1 MTKLQKRIFSLILHT
16 GGFFCFINID
26 SCQNSEINQK
36 SVFHYNDPFGI
47 ATLDPAFAKNQSVIW
62 AVHQIYNTL
71 VETDNSLHIVPSLA
85 KSWDVSSDR
94 LKYIFHLR
102 TDVFFQDNVVFPE
115 GKGRKMLASDIVF
128 SFTRLQDKNTAS
140 SGAWIFNGRVSERDG
155 FNAPD
160 DSTFEL
166 KLVRPFNPILGIL
179 SMEYCSI
186 VARESVEKYGKD
198 YRSHPCGTGPF
209 ALKSWEEG
217 QSMILSKNTHYFEK
231 DSAGNRLPY
240 LDAIKINFFD
250 NKATEFLMFQQGQLD
265 FINDIDPSF
274 KDEVLN
280 KKGELKHDWVGR
292 INLSKH
298 AYLNTEY
305 LGILVDSNNPLV
317 KSSPLRFKKVRQ
329 AINYGFD
336 RKKMMMYLRNS
347 IGIAATSGFVPAGL
361 PSFDSNLVH
370 GYNYNPEKARQ
381 LLDEAGFKDGKGL
394 PPFRLLTVAVYA
406 DFAGFIA
413 KELENIGIVLEVEVI
428 QKGLLL
434 EETAKSE
441 ALFFRGS
448 WIADY
453 PDAENYLSV
462 FYSKNPAP
470 PNYTRYNNL
479 LFDKLYEASLGE
491 NNDSVKIGLYRQM
504 DQIIINDAPV
514 VPLWYDEVIHLVS
527 PLVRDFEPNS
537 LNLLELRKVKIEKK
551 KQSQ

>member
-1 MTKLQKRIFSLILHT
+1 MAKLQKQVFSLLLYT
-16 GGFFCFINID
+16 GGFLCFLQLY
-26 SCQNSEINQK
+26 SCHNSEINQK

-62 AVHQIYNTL
+62 VVHQIYNTL
-71 VETDNSLHIVPSLA
+71 VETDNALHIVPSLA
-85 KSWDVSSDR
+85 KSWDVSPDR
-94 LKYIFHLR
+94 LLYIFHLR
-102 TDVFFQDNVVFPE
+102 TDVFFQDNEVFPQ
-115 GKGRKMLASDIVF
+115 GKGRKLVASDIVY
-128 SFTRLQDKNTAS
+128 SFQRIVDKNTAS
-140 SGAWIFNGRVSERDG
+140 SGAWIFNGRITGSDG
-155 FNAPD
+155 FSAPD
-160 DSTFEL
+160 DSTFQL
-166 KLVRPFNPILGIL
+166 KLIRPFNPILGIL

-186 VARESVEKYGKD
+186 VAREAVEKYGKD
-198 YRSHPCGTGPF
+198 FRSHPCGTGPF

-217 QSMILSKNTHYFEK
+217 QSMILSRNVHYFER
-231 DSAGNRLPY
+231 DSTGATLPY
-240 LDAIKINFFD
+240 LDAVKISFFD

-280 KKGELKHDWVGR
+280 KKGELKAEWVGK

-305 LGILVDSNNPLV
+305 LGILVDLNNPLV

-361 PSFDSNLVH
+361 PSFDSTLVH
-370 GYNYNPEKARQ
+370 GYDYNPGKSRQ
-381 LLDEAGFKDGKGL
+381 LLDESGFKDGKGL
-394 PPFRLLTVAVYA
+394 PPLRLLTVAVYA
-406 DFAGFIA
+406 DFAGYIA
-413 KELENIGIVLEVEVI
+413 KELENIGIVLEVEVV

-434 EETAKSE
+434 EETAKSQ

-470 PNYTRYNNL
+470 PNYTRYNNP
-479 LFDKLYEASLGE
+479 LFDQLYEKSLGE
-491 NNDSVKIGLYRQM
+491 NVDSVKFRLYRQM
-504 DQIIINDAPV
+504 DQILINDAPV

-527 PLVRDFEPNS
+527 PLVKNFEPNS
-537 LNLLELRKVKIEKK
+537 LNLLELRWVKIEKK
-551 KQSQ
+551 KQLP